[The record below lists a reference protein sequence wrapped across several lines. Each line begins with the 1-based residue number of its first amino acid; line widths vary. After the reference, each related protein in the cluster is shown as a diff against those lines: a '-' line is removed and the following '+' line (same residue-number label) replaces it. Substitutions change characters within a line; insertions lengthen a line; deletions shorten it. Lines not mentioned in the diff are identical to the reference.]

1 MKPLI
6 RHLAFFLL
14 WSLCPSAVA
23 YAIAGSTAAW
33 FTLSLCL
40 FGWLVWSW
48 FHTVRLLQWLQKPG
62 QKSLPEGSGLWQ
74 DIFTLLHRREKNR
87 RKHKR
92 QLAETTR
99 RFIRAAEAAPN
110 GVILLNP
117 EGGIEWFNR
126 LAAVHLGLNP
136 RQDRQGILK
145 NLVRTPEFH
154 DFLNR
159 KRSRQ
164 GPTITLRLQH
174 EGQAPRSITVSRA
187 ALGKNQLLTTQDTTA
202 AEHADT
208 TRTAFV
214 ANVSHELRTPL
225 TVINGFLE
233 TMAEMPELPQ
243 AQQQQFIGLMRQ
255 EGQRMLSLL
264 ADLLTLTRLEDRL
277 APSTPVRINLSALC
291 HQIAEDGRVLS
302 DGRHSIHT
310 DILPDVFIQGV
321 QNDLYSALSNLVF
334 NAVRY
339 TPEGGRI
346 DVQLQAENHGVRLRV
361 CDNGNGIAPEHLPH
375 LTERFYRVDAG
386 RSRQSGGTGLGL
398 AITKHALLKHGTDLD
413 IRSEVG
419 KGSEFSA
426 WFAVSERKE

>member
-1 MKPLI
+1 MKPLT

-14 WSLCPSAVA
+14 WSICPAAAAYAVA
-23 YAIAGSTAAW
+23 GGHAAW
-33 FTLSLCL
+33 FALSLCL
-40 FGWLVWSW
+40 CGWLVWSW
-48 FHTVRLLQWLQKPG
+48 WHTVRLLQWLNKPDP
-62 QKSLPEGSGLWQ
+62 KSLPEGSGLWR
-74 DIFTLLHRREKNR
+74 DIFTLLQRREKNR
-87 RKHKR
+87 RQHKR
-92 QLAETTR
+92 QLAETMR

-117 EGGIEWFNR
+117 EGRIEWMNR
-126 LAAVHLGLNP
+126 LAADHLGLNP

-145 NLVRTPEFH
+145 NLVRTHGLH

-159 KRSRQ
+159 KRSRH
-164 GPTITLRLQH
+164 GSTITLRLQH

-187 ALGKNQLLTTQDTTA
+187 ALGKNRLLTTQDTTA

-255 EGQRMLSLL
+255 EGQRMLDLL
-264 ADLLTLTRLEDRL
+264 ADLLTLTRLEDRH
-277 APSTPVRINLSALC
+277 APATPVRINLSALC
-291 HQIAEDGRVLS
+291 GQIAEEGRVLS
-302 DGRHSIHT
+302 DGRHSIRT
-310 DILPDVFIQGV
+310 EILPDVFIQGV

-346 DVQLQAENHGVRLRV
+346 GVLLQAENHGVRLRV

-375 LTERFYRVDAG
+375 LTERFYRVDPG

-398 AITKHALLKHGTDLD
+398 AITKHALIRHGTDLD

-419 KGSEFSA
+419 KGSEFSV
-426 WFAVSERKE
+426 WFAVAERIG

>member
-62 QKSLPEGSGLWQ
+62 QRSLPDGSGLWQ
-74 DIFTLLHRREKNR
+74 DIFTLLQRREKNR

-117 EGGIEWFNR
+117 EGRIEWFNR
-126 LAAVHLGLNP
+126 LAAAHLGLNP

-164 GPTITLRLQH
+164 GPTITLRLQY

-291 HQIAEDGRVLS
+291 GQIAEDGRVLS

-310 DILPDVFIQGV
+310 DILPEVFIQGV

-346 DVQLQAENHGVRLRV
+346 DVQLQAENHGVRLLVR
-361 CDNGNGIAPEHLPH
+361 DNGPGIAPEHLPH

-426 WFAVSERKE
+426 WFAVPEMKE